1 MLGHVI
7 MPRGYVMDYLFL
19 GVDLNPDLETRDFLS
34 HPRFLPTTLQKSDL

>member
-1 MLGHVI
+1 

-19 GVDLNPDLETRDFLS
+19 GVDLNLADLETQDFLS